1 MTNTSSLK
9 DTCTWE
15 NYQSYICAPL
25 KIPSQSDLI
34 KYTVVVNIEI
44 HKHATK
50 SSKDQLLKLFP

>member
-34 KYTVVVNIEI
+34 KYTVVVNIDI
-44 HKHATK
+44 HIY
-50 SSKDQLLKLFP
+50 L